1 MMLRAD
7 AAWLVLPPGHGC
19 CNLASSV
26 RILTGKQPNEII
38 SGIVGPQLYTIVVH
52 KPDCDEV
59 ARREAELEGRITERS
74 IPDFEDLDI
83 CMQIHAR
90 FPGPHLASVRKGI
103 IKAMREPMTPISST
117 RESEPISNTR
127 LIWLLEERRP
137 WAAPRRRLQARRHF

>member
-1 MMLRAD
+1 MQHGSYCPRGMAAATWLRQ
-7 AAWLVLPPGHGC
+7 
-19 CNLASSV
+19 S

-137 WAAPRRRLQARRHF
+137 WATPRRRLQARRHF